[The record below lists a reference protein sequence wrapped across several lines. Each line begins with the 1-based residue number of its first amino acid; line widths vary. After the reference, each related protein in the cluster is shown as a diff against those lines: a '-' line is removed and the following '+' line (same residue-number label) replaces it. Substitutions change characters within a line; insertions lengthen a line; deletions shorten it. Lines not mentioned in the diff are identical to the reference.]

1 MNPEARVVLALIV
14 LPVVAVISLGFL
26 ARAFVD
32 AGGSHWG
39 VWLVV
44 LALSSGAWFYFFTTE
59 SP

>member
-1 MNPEARVVLALIV
+1 LALIV
-14 LPVVAVISLGFL
+14 MPVVAVISLGFL

-44 LALSSGAWFYFFTTE
+44 LAFSGGVWFYVFSME

>member
-14 LPVVAVISLGFL
+14 LPVVAVISLGLL

-44 LALSSGAWFYFFTTE
+44 LALSSGVWFFFFTE

>member
-1 MNPEARVVLALIV
+1 MTQEGWTILALIL
-14 LPVVAVISLGFL
+14 LPVLAVISLGVL

-44 LALSSGAWFYFFTTE
+44 LALSSGVWFFFFTE

>member
-1 MNPEARVVLALIV
+1 VSSEARVVLALIV
-14 LPVVAVISLGFL
+14 LPVVAVISLGLL

-32 AGGSHWG
+32 AGGGQWG

-44 LALSSGAWFYFFTTE
+44 LALSSGAWFFFFTTE

>member
-1 MNPEARVVLALIV
+1 MTQEGWIILALIG
-14 LPVVAVISLGFL
+14 LPVVAVISVGFL

-44 LALSSGAWFYFFTTE
+44 LALSSGVWFFFFTE

>member
-1 MNPEARVVLALIV
+1 VSPEARVVLALII

-39 VWLVV
+39 VWLLV
-44 LALSSGAWFYFFTTE
+44 LALSSGAWLFFFTTE
-59 SP
+59 VP

>member
-1 MNPEARVVLALIV
+1 MSSESRVILALII

-32 AGGSHWG
+32 AGGSYWPL
-39 VWLVV
+39 WLLV

>member
-1 MNPEARVVLALIV
+1 VSPEARVVLALII

-44 LALSSGAWFYFFTTE
+44 LAFSGGVWFYVFSMET
-59 SP
+59 P